1 MQCPVCGGEAQDATK
16 ISTERRG
23 IKCPCCGEYDVS
35 GTVYD
40 TGMLQKL
47 DKDARKRALNKATRS
62 APPGKRPMITSY
74 DL

>member
-1 MQCPVCGGEAQDATK
+1 MQCPVCGSEAQDVTK

-23 IKCPCCGEYDVS
+23 IKCRSCGEYDVS
-35 GTVYD
+35 GTVFD

-47 DKDARKRALNKATRS
+47 DKNARKRALNDARRS
-62 APPGKRPMITSY
+62 APPGNRPMIISY